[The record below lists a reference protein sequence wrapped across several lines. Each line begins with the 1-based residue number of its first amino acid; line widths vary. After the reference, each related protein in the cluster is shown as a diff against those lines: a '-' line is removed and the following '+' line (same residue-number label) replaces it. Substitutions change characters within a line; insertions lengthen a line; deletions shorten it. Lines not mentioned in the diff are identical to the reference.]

1 MREFSYH
8 LICKLVANPLSRN
21 CNCKE
26 KVTNIKKK
34 LQKNYKINF
43 NIKFIEFA
51 YHVNTP
57 LEQQHTF
64 NFLDW
69 FCKQRLFTDDV
80 SNHRIVGETQ

>member
-1 MREFSYH
+1 MH
-8 LICKLVANPLSRN
+8 
-21 CNCKE
+21 
-26 KVTNIKKK
+26 
-34 LQKNYKINF
+34 KNYKINF
-43 NIKFIEFA
+43 NVKFIEFA

-64 NFLDW
+64 NFLNW